1 MSCYQFIHVET
12 YKNQLIDDL
21 GPALESVVNEGM
33 RVDGYCPHVLNPQ
46 RPEILYGIDPRDV
59 PKIAI
64 ERAAQA
70 RDKLGR
76 RIRKDSPLMLA
87 GIASVGSESS
97 VELKDFLNLSIKFL
111 RRKYGN
117 NLMSIIL
124 HLDEP
129 HPHIHFYCVPS
140 NTNGEFKMSEI
151 HDGIRARDQCSG
163 GRKKKE
169 NAYKKA
175 MRAFQDEY
183 YSSVSAALGMLR
195 IGPKLQR
202 LSRKEWKAQKAQ
214 ASILSESLRSARE
227 LQKKA
232 RENLEKARLIEKES
246 KAREKKV
253 TEIESSYF
261 TSSKNHKKNAYLRSQ
276 LHQSECLNRQL
287 SSKLTEERNSI
298 KKLKSE
304 LRGMRSEIEASRRK
318 FQAMDY
324 KMSIKDNRIQQLK
337 YNYNNKIGSSYEQ
350 RNLSISSNDYG
361 Y

>member
-12 YKNQLIDDL
+12 YKNQLNCDSE
-21 GPALESVVNEGM
+21 PALESVVNEAM
-33 RVDGYCPHVLNPQ
+33 RVKGYCPHVVNPQ
-46 RPEILYGIDPRDV
+46 CPEILYGIDPRDI

-64 ERAAQA
+64 ERAERA

-87 GIASVGSESS
+87 GIASIGSDSS
-97 VELKDFLNLSIKFL
+97 VDLKDFIDLSIQFL

-117 NLMSIIL
+117 NLMSVIL

-140 NTNGEFKMSEI
+140 NTRGEFKMSEI
-151 HDGIRARDQCSG
+151 HDGIRARNQCSG

-169 NAYKKA
+169 NAYKEA
-175 MRAFQDEY
+175 MRSFQDEY
-183 YSSVSAALGMLR
+183 YTSVSAVLGMLR

-232 RENLEKARLIEKES
+232 KEDLEKARLIAKEF
-246 KAREKKV
+246 KVREKKV

-261 TSSKNHKKNAYLRSQ
+261 TSSKNYKKNAYLRSK
-276 LHQSECLNRQL
+276 LHHSECLNRQL
-287 SSKLTEERNSI
+287 SSKLTEERNSL

-304 LRGMRSEIEASRRK
+304 LRGLRAEIETSRRK

-324 KMSIKDNRIQQLK
+324 KISIKDKRIQQLK
-337 YNYNNKIGSSYEQ
+337 YNNKIGNSYEQ